1 MDSEVK
7 VQVVCVTYNQKDY
20 IKDALDSF
28 IIQKTNF
35 KFQVLVG
42 DDCSTD
48 GTSEIVSEYAR
59 KYPDIIVHIR
69 REQNLGCLK
78 NFIDLCEQANAK
90 YVAFCDGDDF
100 WTNENK
106 LQIQF
111 DFMEKNE
118 DVNICAHKVG
128 VKIDKE
134 DSLFNY
140 YKDFNFTVPLDIPCL
155 KKVTIKEIAHN
166 LPQTSSIFA
175 RWKKIN
181 YQKFASEGV
190 AGDFITVCLLLGDK
204 RAVIFKETMSCYRK
218 NSTGVFF
225 NEDNIYKHYL
235 KTRPDYF
242 RFLPIIID
250 YFKHHYNSFGVNS
263 LEKRLLIEMNNY
275 MNAIIETD
283 QWGELLTV
291 KEKYPNVYKQIKEM
305 LSEYNVKLKQNNK
318 LGEGQADLLKKSG
331 TLMLIKPILF
341 LIYYLKK
348 IPKQML
354 FSIKGFH
361 SFLAYWAFA
370 LVPKKKNLWVFSGF
384 FKSNYMDNTKYL
396 YEYIVKNHPEIDVVW
411 LTKNKNVLKQLQQEK
426 MPVLKMKSLKGVWT
440 MARAQVAFSDHFK
453 MSDYDNRFGFNAKTK
468 FINIFHGFGPKGMK
482 PVGDTIPNTTI
493 PGVRLSSDIIINEND
508 SLSAKIIKSLKYPFI
523 APFRE
528 LFEKYFA
535 MVCPGTPCNDFFATP
550 WRVKEDAQLKCG
562 YPRSVDLYN
571 KKTPRSASKIKI
583 LYAPTYRW
591 NVKDE
596 ENMIK
601 TLLEK
606 VPSLNQAMEKINGE
620 FIFRMHPHTWRN
632 YESSIIKKIKNYTH
646 FSISTE
652 KDIYKTLSDY
662 SIMITDYSSI
672 GWEYLI
678 TQNPII
684 YFAFDIDTYNS
695 SDCPFDMD
703 YEKICA
709 GDIVKTWDEVINSI
723 YEYSNTPDKDIER
736 RKHVLE
742 LFFPSEYNDANNS
755 VRLVNIIKGKLGL

>member
-1 MDSEVK
+1 
-7 VQVVCVTYNQKDY
+7 
-20 IKDALDSF
+20 
-28 IIQKTNF
+28 
-35 KFQVLVG
+35 
-42 DDCSTD
+42 
-48 GTSEIVSEYAR
+48 
-59 KYPDIIVHIR
+59 
-69 REQNLGCLK
+69 
-78 NFIDLCEQANAK
+78 
-90 YVAFCDGDDF
+90 
-100 WTNENK
+100 
-106 LQIQF
+106 
-111 DFMEKNE
+111 
-118 DVNICAHKVG
+118 
-128 VKIDKE
+128 
-134 DSLFNY
+134 
-140 YKDFNFTVPLDIPCL
+140 
-155 KKVTIKEIAHN
+155 
-166 LPQTSSIFA
+166 
-175 RWKKIN
+175 
-181 YQKFASEGV
+181 
-190 AGDFITVCLLLGDK
+190 
-204 RAVIFKETMSCYRK
+204 
-218 NSTGVFF
+218 
-225 NEDNIYKHYL
+225 
-235 KTRPDYF
+235 
-242 RFLPIIID
+242 
-250 YFKHHYNSFGVNS
+250 
-263 LEKRLLIEMNNY
+263 
-275 MNAIIETD
+275 
-283 QWGELLTV
+283 
-291 KEKYPNVYKQIKEM
+291 
-305 LSEYNVKLKQNNK
+305 
-318 LGEGQADLLKKSG
+318 
-331 TLMLIKPILF
+331 
-341 LIYYLKK
+341 
-348 IPKQML
+348 ML
-354 FSIKGFH
+354 FAIKGFH

-396 YEYIVKNHPEIDVVW
+396 YEYIVQNHPEIDVVW

-482 PVGDTIPNTTI
+482 PIGDTIPNTTV
-493 PGVRLSSDIIINEND
+493 PGVRLSSDIIINKND

-596 ENMIK
+596 ENMVK

-620 FIFRMHPHTWRN
+620 FVFRMHPHTWRN

-736 RKHVLE
+736 RKQVLE